1 MMSNIIA
8 VDKELLKTFIFDY
21 IFNHTLEESN
31 GNIKISIY
39 NGFIYYE
46 NTSKNLNSIKIIYH
60 VSYHNTIETTDK
72 LENYNYFT
80 DRVEVV
86 LGDKEEYTRE
96 ECKNIAEKMY
106 LKDDNTISSIIRLL
120 NPNTKFTK

>member
-31 GNIKISIY
+31 GNVKISIY

-46 NTSKNLNSIKIIYH
+46 NISSNLNSIKIIYH

-72 LENYNYFT
+72 LKNYNYFT

-106 LKDDNTISSIIRLL
+106 LKDDNAVASIIRLL